1 MVEVKLSKDKKQLE
15 VFDDDGIYWYSI
27 TPTEMQELGVDAN
40 EIMTLH
46 SFEPHECCYG
56 CATQRSACTN
66 PNGENYRS

>member
-1 MVEVKLSKDKKQLE
+1 MIEVKLSENKKQLE

-46 SFEPHECCYG
+46 SLFM
-56 CATQRSACTN
+56 Q
-66 PNGENYRS
+66 GELVEKHNLNKLKEILS